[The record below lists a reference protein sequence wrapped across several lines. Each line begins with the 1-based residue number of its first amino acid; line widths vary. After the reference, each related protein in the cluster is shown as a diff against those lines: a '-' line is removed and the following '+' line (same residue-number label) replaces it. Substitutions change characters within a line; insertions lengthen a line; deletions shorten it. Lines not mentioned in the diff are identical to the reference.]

1 MRIDFK
7 FFKFFDYFLHEK
19 AGNEFS
25 NQISLIFEFS
35 KFSFTEIEYFQ
46 HVLSRNI
53 EHDLLKM
60 KIQELESKVQSA
72 KTEIKQVKILD
83 YFFEIVSNNCEN
95 TLLDKR

>member
-1 MRIDFK
+1 LRIDFK
-7 FFKFFDYFLHEK
+7 FFKFFEFFLNLHEK

-72 KTEIKQVKILD
+72 KTEIKQVKIFG
-83 YFFEIVSNNCEN
+83 YFF
-95 TLLDKR
+95 TK